1 MDKNKARKQIK
12 KLYLIDSLGGLMIGG
27 CAWVALLAARGFSA
41 VEIGLAESIFHIASI
56 TFEIPSG
63 AMADVF
69 GRKKIMMLSNFMT
82 IVASVLMILSK
93 SFASVAVTMIFSA
106 LSYNLASGTREALA
120 YDSLKEAGIE
130 EEYNKFASNDLMIYK
145 IFSSTSTLLIG
156 VALMLGYKKANMVD
170 AILGLICIIIASS
183 FFEVDNELT
192 QNKDVAGRFKEV
204 AIESVNFIKN
214 NRRAR
219 FIIFFNAFTGA
230 VSVLMLFFLQ
240 AKLPQLGLKSSWL
253 GPALFGMGMG
263 AALGAKFVEF
273 FSRMRYRT
281 IGLCSILGV
290 LLGFASL
297 FTGNV
302 WLIIIG
308 GFVGAFFDNFLEVR
322 TDVVL
327 NDMVPSEQRAT
338 LMSINSFTFSMVMIV
353 LAPIFGMI
361 MERI

>member
-12 KLYLIDSLGGLMIGG
+12 KIYFIDSLGGLMIGG
-27 CAWVALLAARGFSA
+27 VAWVALLAARGFSA

-69 GRKKIMMLSNFMT
+69 GRKKMMMLSNFMT
-82 IVASVLMILSK
+82 MVSAILMILSK

-120 YDSLKEAGIE
+120 FDSLKGAGIE
-130 EEYNKFASNDLMIYK
+130 DEYNKFASNDLMIYQL
-145 IFSSTSTLLIG
+145 FSSTGTLLIG
-156 VALMLGYKKANMVD
+156 VALTLGYKKANMVD
-170 AILGLICIIIASS
+170 AILAVVCVLIAST
-183 FFEVDNELT
+183 FFEVETELN
-192 QNKDVAGRFKEV
+192 QKKDVVGRFKEV
-204 AIESVNFIKN
+204 AVESLRFIKN
-214 NRRAR
+214 NKRAR
-219 FIIFFNAFTGA
+219 FIIFFNALTGA

-240 AKLPQLGLKSSWL
+240 AKLPELGLKSVLL
-253 GPALFGMGMG
+253 GPALFGMGLG
-263 AALGAKFVEF
+263 GALGAKLVEF
-273 FSRMRYRT
+273 FPGLRYRI
-281 IGLCSILGV
+281 IGLFSIFGV
-290 LLGFASL
+290 VMGFASL

-308 GFVGAFFDNFLEVR
+308 GFAGAFFDNFLEVR

-327 NDMVPSEQRAT
+327 NNMVPSEQRAT
-338 LMSINSFTFSMVMIV
+338 LMSINSFTFSMIMIV